1 MKHLNRHAAPHTQTR
16 AKFRNSQPKKKKKLL
31 VQFNPQMSP
40 AGTFRAFAV
49 PQARTVLS
57 WLADNRRAPC
67 S

>member
-1 MKHLNRHAAPHTQTR
+1 MPPHTLKLEPNLET
-16 AKFRNSQPKKKKKLL
+16 ANPKKKKLL

-57 WLADNRRAPC
+57 WLADKRRAPFA
-67 S
+67 